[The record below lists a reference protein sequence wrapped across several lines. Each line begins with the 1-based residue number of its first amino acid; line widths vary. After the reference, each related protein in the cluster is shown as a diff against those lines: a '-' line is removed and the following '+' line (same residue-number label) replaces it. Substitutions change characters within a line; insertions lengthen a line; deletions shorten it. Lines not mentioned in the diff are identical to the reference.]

1 MPKQVTKTVIVE
13 DFKLETEKKK
23 EEAEDKPLH
32 VYYCLCG
39 QMATILDRWWHQST
53 FTLNKLGT
61 MWWTT
66 IFFRQL
72 ERLPLRKRDGARV
85 IDGAKH
91 AHKEKLDFDEVVYIK
106 RAEGVEKQHRYKCK
120 GCGLQLFYKH
130 DPEKDVIFVFQGAIR
145 TANQGIS
152 QKDIYSQV
160 AQEGLAKKR
169 MVTKNF
175 RTMGKY
181 SSVTVSTVSDDED
194 ELEDKEIAENYA
206 LNAQIINKQ
215 LDRKGKRL
223 PGDPDAPATKKEK
236 RGTLID
242 Q

>member
-1 MPKQVTKTVIVE
+1 MPKTVTKSIVAE
-13 DFKLETEKKK
+13 DFKLETARDVQ
-23 EEAEDKPLH
+23 EAEDKPLH

-39 QMATILDRWWHQST
+39 QMATILDR
-53 FTLNKLGT
+53 
-61 MWWTT
+61 
-66 IFFRQL
+66 QL
-72 ERLPLRKRDGARV
+72 EKLPLRKKDGARV

-91 AHKEKLDFDEVVYIK
+91 AHKEKLEFDEVVYIK
-106 RAEGVEKQHRYKCK
+106 RTEGIEKQSRYKCK

-130 DPEKDVIFVFQGAIR
+130 DPDRDIIFVFKGAIR

-215 LDRKGKRL
+215 LDRKGRKH
-223 PGDPDAPATKKEK
+223 PGDPDQPAVKKDK

>member
-1 MPKQVTKTVIVE
+1 M
-13 DFKLETEKKK
+13 
-23 EEAEDKPLH
+23 
-32 VYYCLCG
+32 
-39 QMATILDRWWHQST
+39 
-53 FTLNKLGT
+53 
-61 MWWTT
+61 
-66 IFFRQL
+66 
-72 ERLPLRKRDGARV
+72 
-85 IDGAKH
+85 
-91 AHKEKLDFDEVVYIK
+91 
-106 RAEGVEKQHRYKCK
+106 
-120 GCGLQLFYKH
+120 
-130 DPEKDVIFVFQGAIR
+130 IFVFQGAIR
-145 TANQGIS
+145 TASQGIS
-152 QKDIYSQV
+152 QRDIYSQV

-215 LDRKGKRL
+215 LDRKGRKN
-223 PGDPDAPATKKEK
+223 PGDDMPAAKKEK

>member
-1 MPKQVTKTVIVE
+1 M
-13 DFKLETEKKK
+13 
-23 EEAEDKPLH
+23 
-32 VYYCLCG
+32 
-39 QMATILDRWWHQST
+39 
-53 FTLNKLGT
+53 
-61 MWWTT
+61 
-66 IFFRQL
+66 
-72 ERLPLRKRDGARV
+72 
-85 IDGAKH
+85 
-91 AHKEKLDFDEVVYIK
+91 
-106 RAEGVEKQHRYKCK
+106 
-120 GCGLQLFYKH
+120 
-130 DPEKDVIFVFQGAIR
+130 IFVFQGAIR

-215 LDRKGKRL
+215 LDRRGLKRGVDEG
-223 PGDPDAPATKKEK
+223 PSVQKQK
-236 RGTLID
+236 RGTLLD
-242 Q
+242 M

>member
-1 MPKQVTKTVIVE
+1 MRTCE
-13 DFKLETEKKK
+13 H
-23 EEAEDKPLH
+23 AELYTNLK
-32 VYYCLCG
+32 
-39 QMATILDRWWHQST
+39 
-53 FTLNKLGT
+53 
-61 MWWTT
+61 
-66 IFFRQL
+66 IF
-72 ERLPLRKRDGARV
+72 
-85 IDGAKH
+85 
-91 AHKEKLDFDEVVYIK
+91 Y
-106 RAEGVEKQHRYKCK
+106 RYKCK

-194 ELEDKEIAENYA
+194 ELEDKEIAESYA

-215 LDRKGKRL
+215 LDRRGLKRDL
-223 PGDPDAPATKKEK
+223 EQGGSGIKTQK
-236 RGTLID
+236 RGTLLD
-242 Q
+242 

>member
-1 MPKQVTKTVIVE
+1 M
-13 DFKLETEKKK
+13 
-23 EEAEDKPLH
+23 
-32 VYYCLCG
+32 
-39 QMATILDRWWHQST
+39 
-53 FTLNKLGT
+53 
-61 MWWTT
+61 
-66 IFFRQL
+66 
-72 ERLPLRKRDGARV
+72 

-106 RAEGVEKQHRYKCK
+106 RAEGVEKQHRFVPLFCQLTITSDPSRYKCK

>member
-1 MPKQVTKTVIVE
+1 MPKIHTKSFIAE
-13 DFKLETEKKK
+13 DFKLETGRDVL
-23 EEAEDKPLH
+23 EAEDKPLH

-39 QMATILDRWWHQST
+39 QMATILDR
-53 FTLNKLGT
+53 
-61 MWWTT
+61 
-66 IFFRQL
+66 QL
-72 ERLPLRKRDGARV
+72 EKLPIRRRDGGRV

-91 AHKEKLDFDEVVYIK
+91 AHKIKLEFEEIVHIK
-106 RAEGVEKQHRYKCK
+106 RPERVKKQHRYKCQ

-130 DPEKDVIFVFQGAIR
+130 DPKALAIFIFKGAIR
-145 TANQGIS
+145 TASQGIS

-160 AQEGLAKKR
+160 AQEQPKKR
-169 MVTKNF
+169 MVTTNF

-215 LDRKGKRL
+215 LERKGVKRSL
-223 PGDPDAPATKKEK
+223 EEGRGPSQKTEK

>member
-1 MPKQVTKTVIVE
+1 MQTKSFIAE
-13 DFKLETEKKK
+13 DFKLETARDVH
-23 EEAEDKPLH
+23 EAEDKPLH

-39 QMATILDRWWHQST
+39 QMATILDR
-53 FTLNKLGT
+53 
-61 MWWTT
+61 
-66 IFFRQL
+66 QL
-72 ERLPLRKRDGARV
+72 EKLPLRRRDGARV

-91 AHKEKLDFDEVVYIK
+91 AHKMKLEYDELVYI
-106 RAEGVEKQHRYKCK
+106 RRPEGVEKQHRYKCQ

-130 DPEKDVIFVFQGAIR
+130 DPKAVVVFIFKGAIR
-145 TANQGIS
+145 TASQGIS

-160 AQEGLAKKR
+160 AQEQPKKR

-215 LDRKGKRL
+215 LERKGVKRNYE
-223 PGDPDAPATKKEK
+223 GEGSSNMKTEK

>member
-1 MPKQVTKTVIVE
+1 MGPSTPTRRSLSSTRWSTSRGLRGSRSSTGVI
-13 DFKLETEKKK
+13 
-23 EEAEDKPLH
+23 
-32 VYYCLCG
+32 
-39 QMATILDRWWHQST
+39 IW
-53 FTLNKLGT
+53 
-61 MWWTT
+61 
-66 IFFRQL
+66 
-72 ERLPLRKRDGARV
+72 
-85 IDGAKH
+85 IDY
-91 AHKEKLDFDEVVYIK
+91 LLYNLSS
-106 RAEGVEKQHRYKCK
+106 RYKCK
-120 GCGLQLFYKH
+120 ACGLQLFYKH

>member
-1 MPKQVTKTVIVE
+1 M
-13 DFKLETEKKK
+13 
-23 EEAEDKPLH
+23 
-32 VYYCLCG
+32 
-39 QMATILDRWWHQST
+39 
-53 FTLNKLGT
+53 
-61 MWWTT
+61 
-66 IFFRQL
+66 
-72 ERLPLRKRDGARV
+72 

-106 RAEGVEKQHRYKCK
+106 RTEGVEKQHRSVKTDMRTCEHAELYTNLKIFYRYKCK

>member
-1 MPKQVTKTVIVE
+1 MPKIHTKAFIVE
-13 DFKLETEKKK
+13 DFKLETGKDTI
-23 EEAEDKPLH
+23 EAEDKPLH

-39 QMATILDRWWHQST
+39 QMAVILDRQME
-53 FTLNKLGT
+53 K
-61 MWWTT
+61 
-66 IFFRQL
+66 
-72 ERLPLRKRDGARV
+72 LPLRPKDGARV

-91 AHKEKLDFDEVVYIK
+91 AHKITLEFDEIVHIK
-106 RAEGVEKQHRYKCK
+106 RSEGVEKQHRYKCK
-120 GCGLQLFYKH
+120 GCGLQLFYRH
-130 DPEKDVIFVFQGAIR
+130 DPGANVTFIFSGAIV
-145 TANQGIS
+145 ASKGGIS
-152 QKDIYSQV
+152 KKDIYAQV
-160 AQEGLAKKR
+160 AQEQPKKR